1 MCHKNKGQV
10 LQYSEP
16 KEVHI
21 FDGKPHLLEKTIRAD
36 YAFIKGKVADEDGNV
51 VFNKSAFNFNRD
63 MAQAA

>member
-1 MCHKNKGQV
+1 
-10 LQYSEP
+10 
-16 KEVHI
+16 
-21 FDGKPHLLEKTIRAD
+21 LEKTIRAD